1 MAEIIGYAFADTET
15 TGLSFLKTDVIE
27 VAFLLDDVDGN
38 ALVELA
44 LKINLPEE
52 YEWTKGAGA
61 IHKISEEDAK
71 THGVSQLDAIKTI
84 NATFLRA
91 FGSEGINKVR
101 MVGANSYFDFVM
113 LQNMYDKNNAG
124 KLPFSHRLIDVN
136 QLGLFLGCGGALS
149 KLCGYLQIDVD
160 KSQTHGALYD
170 AELHRKVFYG
180 LLSKC
185 EERGFSFNKNNKA

>member
-27 VAFLLDDVDGN
+27 VAFILEN
-38 ALVELA
+38 VEKDFLEDICI
-44 LKINLPEE
+44 KINLPEE
-52 YEWTKGAGA
+52 YEWDPEAESF
-61 IHKISEEDAK
+61 HKITEEEAK
-71 THGVSQLDAIKTI
+71 THGVSQADAIKTI
-84 NATFLRA
+84 NTTFLRA
-91 FGSEGINKVR
+91 FGSENKNKVH

-124 KLPFSHRLIDVN
+124 RLPFSHRLIDVN
-136 QLGLFLGCGGALS
+136 QLGLTLGCGHALS
-149 KLCGYLQIDVD
+149 KICGYLQIDVD

-170 AELHRKVFYG
+170 AHLHRKAFHG

-185 EERGFSFNKNNKA
+185 EERGFSFNKNKKA